1 MFETVH
7 KVFEIVYTAMSSFIY
22 QHKAQF
28 LLINTTRQR
37 GNSSS
42 QYKAKK
48 EDEMSS
54 NELNLSDILL
64 QDIEKPIPLCIVKE
78 KGYSFNSF
86 VRGYHAYIDSWDTK
100 VGDENLDLV
109 LEEDNEHDDFAITIK
124 FEDRI
129 VGHVPKNLIKIMNR
143 FTKIPSCSLRCKVT
157 GKRVNRGAGY
167 GLEIPVVYE
176 LIGSEKAVDW
186 GGNIKKILDVV
197 NRKVKK
203 IYKMILENIL
213 DNVRFTSRFFRGNL
227 HLAQEKSVHF
237 STVRF
242 MTCPL
247 YRDFSMRI

>member
-1 MFETVH
+1 ML
-7 KVFEIVYTAMSSFIY
+7 EIVYTAMSSFIY

-64 QDIEKPIPLCIVKE
+64 QDIERPIPLCIVKE
-78 KGYSFNSF
+78 KRYSINSF
-86 VRGYHAYIDSWDTK
+86 VSGYHAYIDSWDPK

-109 LEEDNEHDDFAITIK
+109 PEEDNKHDDFAVAIK

-129 VGHVPKNLIKIMNR
+129 VGHVPKNLSKIMSR

-167 GLEIPVVYE
+167 GLEIPFVYK

-186 GGNIKKILDVV
+186 GGKNIKKILDVA

-203 IYKMILENIL
+203 CIK
-213 DNVRFTSRFFRGNL
+213 
-227 HLAQEKSVHF
+227 
-237 STVRF
+237 
-242 MTCPL
+242 
-247 YRDFSMRI
+247 

>member
-64 QDIEKPIPLCIVKE
+64 QDIERPIPLCIVKE
-78 KGYSFNSF
+78 KRYSFNSF
-86 VRGYHAYIDSWDTK
+86 VRGYHAYIDSWDPK
-100 VGDENLDLV
+100 VGDENLELV
-109 LEEDNEHDDFAITIK
+109 PEEDNEHDDFAAAIK
-124 FEDRI
+124 SEDRI
-129 VGHVPKNLIKIMNR
+129 VGHVPKNLSKIMNR

-167 GLEIPVVYE
+167 VLEIPVVYE
-176 LIGSEKAVDW
+176 LSGPRKLLIG
-186 GGNIKKILDVV
+186 GKKTL
-197 NRKVKK
+197 RKF
-203 IYKMILENIL
+203 YML
-213 DNVRFTSRFFRGNL
+213 
-227 HLAQEKSVHF
+227 
-237 STVRF
+237 
-242 MTCPL
+242 
-247 YRDFSMRI
+247 

>member
-48 EDEMSS
+48 EDEISS

-64 QDIEKPIPLCIVKE
+64 QVIERSIPLCIVKE
-78 KGYSFNSF
+78 KRYSFNLF
-86 VRGYHAYIDSWDTK
+86 VRGYHAYVDSWDPK
-100 VGDENLDLV
+100 VGNENLELV
-109 LEEDNEHDDFAITIK
+109 PKEDNEHDDFAAAIK
-124 FEDRI
+124 FEDRV
-129 VGHVPKNLIKIMNR
+129 VGHVLKNLSKIMNR

-157 GKRVNRGAGY
+157 GKRVSRGAGY

-176 LIGSEKAVDW
+176 LIGPEKA
-186 GGNIKKILDVV
+186 
-197 NRKVKK
+197 
-203 IYKMILENIL
+203 
-213 DNVRFTSRFFRGNL
+213 F
-227 HLAQEKSVHF
+227 
-237 STVRF
+237 
-242 MTCPL
+242 
-247 YRDFSMRI
+247 DF